1 MRALI
6 LLPALALGLAVAACD
21 DGDDGDTQ
29 NDTPEA
35 YSPNDDQ
42 PPKRDSE

>member
-21 DGDDGDTQ
+21 DGDDDRRPT
-29 NDTPEA
+29 NDTPPAEQ
-35 YSPNDDQ
+35 PRDDGD
-42 PPKRDSE
+42 RHEN